1 MGIVYDPE
9 LYRATEKHFAP
20 MKMPAWSKHSFQTWH
35 TDAVFDNGYYATA
48 MFSFT
53 GPLYTVLLQ
62 IVDASGAIV
71 VESMVFFEEDD
82 VVYAKEGY
90 DINLGENYFRSHF
103 PNLVIHIRDDEN
115 KAGADLLVEFLVMPT
130 ISELPDGIGI
140 GRAKTPNMP
149 IQVAWFFMPWN
160 KITGTLI
167 VDGKEI
173 LVSGHGWSDHQ
184 FGTDD
189 FFGKACSYFYW
200 ADFPLGEHTISLFEA
215 QGTAEQGYR
224 SIKWLWD
231 FKGDKIYSYDRD
243 ADFYIYATEIDDGD
257 TVPKKLTYV
266 FEGDRIRGK
275 VTCKWKTLI
284 QKQPV
289 EWPTGKAMLNR
300 SAYDCH
306 AEQSID
312 GEKIDKSFVRIL
324 EAAYTLDPVRTF
336 GAEPFVSPFGAG
348 PSTDTTA
355 KTSGAEAQA
364 QNTEPE
370 AVIEEDVVFIDESIV
385 SKFSI
390 KSKLGK
396 VMKDPDGLA
405 VLEKFVPGISKD
417 PNTRLGYGMT
427 LKMLFS
433 MPQTGVTKA
442 VLAKIDQALREI
454 K

>member
-1 MGIVYDPE
+1 MGSVFDPE

-20 MKMPAWSKHSFQTWH
+20 IKMPEWSKHSFQTWH

-53 GPLYTVLLQ
+53 GPLHAVLLQ

-71 VESMVFFEEDD
+71 VESMVFLEDEEVSYSTD
-82 VVYAKEGY
+82 GY

-115 KAGADLLVEFLVMPT
+115 KAGADLLVEFLIMPT

-167 VDGKEI
+167 
-173 LVSGHGWSDHQ
+173 
-184 FGTDD
+184 
-189 FFGKACSYFYW
+189 
-200 ADFPLGEHTISLFEA
+200 
-215 QGTAEQGYR
+215 
-224 SIKWLWD
+224 
-231 FKGDKIYSYDRD
+231 
-243 ADFYIYATEIDDGD
+243 
-257 TVPKKLTYV
+257 
-266 FEGDRIRGK
+266 
-275 VTCKWKTLI
+275 
-284 QKQPV
+284 
-289 EWPTGKAMLNR
+289 
-300 SAYDCH
+300 
-306 AEQSID
+306 
-312 GEKIDKSFVRIL
+312 DKSFVRIL

-336 GAEPFVSPFGAG
+336 GAEPFVSPFGSEPA
-348 PSTDTTA
+348 S
-355 KTSGAEAQA
+355 SAQA
-364 QNTEPE
+364 QSAESE
-370 AVIEEDVVFIDESIV
+370 VVVEEKAAFIDESII

-433 MPQTGVTKA
+433 MPQTGVSKA